1 MAGAGNRSGGFRR
14 TSKGGLSK
22 ATGRGREA
30 KAQFKQARGRA
41 KIAGITGVKAYGR

>member
-30 KAQFKQARGRA
+30 KAAYKAGRGMMRARARG
-41 KIAGITGVKAYGR
+41 